1 MVLKDMADMVSSS
14 EYLLIQRASEYVD
27 SNFKFYHYDYIYTY
41 MALGPYPVPLVN
53 IPHITKIV
61 FVGRFAYPL
70 FDSWL

>member
-1 MVLKDMADMVSSS
+1 MVLKDMADMVSRN
-14 EYLLIQRASEYVD
+14 EYLLIQRVLEYVD
-27 SNFKFYHYDYIYTY
+27 SNSIIMIIYTY

-61 FVGRFAYPL
+61 FVGRCAYPL